1 MKYEEISDRIEYEIA
16 TFLNAVSAN
25 ELSSDTSSL
34 IKAMYKII
42 GELESLGD
50 SGEAIS
56 RILSRK
62 NIHKRT
68 FSEETVKKLNNMVN
82 LVEAAYDAMIANL
95 EATSEDRLDNIQNAY
110 NAEENLNVMR
120 NNLRD
125 EEIENI
131 DKNSDNYVTGVYFMD
146 LINELEKMGDFI
158 INVSQDLLK
167 YKLKVTKL

>member
-1 MKYEEISDRIEYEIA
+1 M
-16 TFLNAVSAN
+16 L
-25 ELSSDTSSL
+25 
-34 IKAMYKII
+34 
-42 GELESLGD
+42 
-50 SGEAIS
+50 
-56 RILSRK
+56 
-62 NIHKRT
+62 
-68 FSEETVKKLNNMVN
+68 N
-82 LVEAAYDAMIANL
+82 LVEAAYDSMIANL

-131 DKNSDNYVTGVYFMD
+131 DRNSDNYVTGVYFMD